1 MARFITLI
9 FIAITFRAYSQ
20 VEKDQLLLYNGVYE
34 TKCIVEKGDDEG
46 EQDYLRFYPNGK
58 VINVG
63 TDCGGTADDLMAWF
77 HLNAEQVS
85 VGDYSVNGKRIKFLI
100 KDKSGTVKYTGRVNR
115 SGILKLKWVSLIN
128 GSRGKS
134 LYYFVNVNGLS

>member
-1 MARFITLI
+1 MH
-9 FIAITFRAYSQ
+9 S
-20 VEKDQLLLYNGVYE
+20 
-34 TKCIVEKGDDEG
+34 EKGDDEG

-63 TDCGGTADDLMAWF
+63 TDCGGTADDLKAWF